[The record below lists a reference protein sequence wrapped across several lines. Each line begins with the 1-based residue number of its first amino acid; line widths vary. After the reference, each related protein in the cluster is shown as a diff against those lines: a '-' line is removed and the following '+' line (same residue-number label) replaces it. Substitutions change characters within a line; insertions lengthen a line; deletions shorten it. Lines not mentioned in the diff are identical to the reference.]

1 LNQVN
6 QELIRENERLR
17 QELLAKSKPKTV
29 EAPIV
34 STLTDGREGKDQKDG
49 KSLSKTKA
57 LKNTKTTAQLVSIR

>member
-1 LNQVN
+1 MNQVN

-34 STLTDGREGKDQKDG
+34 TNLTDGREGKDQKDG